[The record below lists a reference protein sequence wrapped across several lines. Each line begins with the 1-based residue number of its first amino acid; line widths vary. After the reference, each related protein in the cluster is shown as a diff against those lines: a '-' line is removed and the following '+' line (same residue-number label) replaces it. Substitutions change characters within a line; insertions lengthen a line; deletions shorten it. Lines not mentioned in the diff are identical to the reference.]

1 MNHEWC
7 SSNRIDAIESDPNK
21 REVLRS
27 VLECVGLKL
36 EACFLTDA
44 SQFSDFVYEVPRFNG
59 IDYDMDRYAVNL
71 EIFRMMVGKLAL
83 MFDIVPER
91 GAYCTV
97 VDYVEA
103 VCGKS

>member
-7 SSNRIDAIESDPNK
+7 SSNRIDSIEADPLKK
-21 REVLRS
+21 RVLRS

-36 EACFLTDA
+36 DQCILTDA

-59 IDYDMDRYAVNL
+59 IDYEMNRYAVNL
-71 EIFRMMVGKLAL
+71 EIFRMMVGKLS
-83 MFDIVPER
+83 MVFDIVPER
-91 GAYCTV
+91 GAYTTV

>member
-1 MNHEWC
+1 MDHEWC
-7 SSNRIDAIESDPNK
+7 SSDRIDAIEADPVK
-21 REVLRS
+21 REVLRA
-27 VLECVGLKL
+27 VLECVGLNL
-36 EACFLTDA
+36 DQCILTDA

-59 IDYDMDRYAVNL
+59 IDYEMNRYAVNL
-71 EIFRMMVGKLAL
+71 EIFRMMAGKLA
-83 MFDIVPER
+83 MSFDIVPER